1 MFATF
6 VDNPNNPVL
15 KASHIMNTISE
26 TVPLSTTM
34 KEQIVALRGWAITRA
49 KNASCEPNMEEN
61 KDYQIKRI
69 EDNSTPEASSLKNEE
84 NNTNV
89 EVNKIEEEKK
99 LSTSRLF
106 ILFVILDCIL
116 GLFLVAELVWLFVD
130 FFSKAS

>member
-34 KEQIVALRGWAITRA
+34 KEQIVALRGWAITIA

-61 KDYQIKRI
+61 KDVQVFAPPRI
-69 EDNSTPEASSLKNEE
+69 INGK
-84 NNTNV
+84 
-89 EVNKIEEEKK
+89 
-99 LSTSRLF
+99 
-106 ILFVILDCIL
+106 
-116 GLFLVAELVWLFVD
+116 
-130 FFSKAS
+130 FF